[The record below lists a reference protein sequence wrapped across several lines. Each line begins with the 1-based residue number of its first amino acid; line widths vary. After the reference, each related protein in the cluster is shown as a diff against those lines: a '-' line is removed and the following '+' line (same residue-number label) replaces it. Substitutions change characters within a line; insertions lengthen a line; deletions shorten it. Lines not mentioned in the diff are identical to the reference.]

1 MGKEYPNTSIP
12 APWITYFFFY
22 PFDIL
27 KKGHKGFSAI
37 KQEETMFLIEVTNV
51 CPGND
56 VNLCQR
62 NFIPSSD
69 LSDGG
74 TAHVW
79 PRPLISVGTLFR
91 SSVRKGHEPSL
102 TSLL

>member
-1 MGKEYPNTSIP
+1 
-12 APWITYFFFY
+12 
-22 PFDIL
+22 
-27 KKGHKGFSAI
+27 
-37 KQEETMFLIEVTNV
+37 MFLIEVTNV

-74 TAHVW
+74 TAHV
-79 PRPLISVGTLFR
+79 
-91 SSVRKGHEPSL
+91 
-102 TSLL
+102 